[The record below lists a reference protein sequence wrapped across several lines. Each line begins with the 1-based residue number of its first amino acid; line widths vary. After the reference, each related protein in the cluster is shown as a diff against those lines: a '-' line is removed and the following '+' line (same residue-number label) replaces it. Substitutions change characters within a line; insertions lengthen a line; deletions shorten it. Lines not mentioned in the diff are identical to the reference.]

1 MVDEKDKKIDA
12 SKYQP
17 KKPAAV
23 GGNIALILVAVGL
36 LFVGHVFVII
46 SFTGSRP
53 IAALIFGALCV
64 IGAFAIIIN
73 QIINLF
79 RKKPGSKSST

>member
-1 MVDEKDKKIDA
+1 MVDEKDKKTEE
-12 SKYQP
+12 SKYQA
-17 KKPAAV
+17 KKLAAV
-23 GGNIALILVAVGL
+23 GGSVALILVAVGL
-36 LFVGHVFVII
+36 LFVGHVFIII

-64 IGAFAIIIN
+64 IGAFALIIN

-79 RKKPGSKSST
+79 RKKPGSKPSH